1 MKAQKSGVIIN
12 ISATLHWNG
21 SWGQVHSSAA
31 KAGVDAITKV
41 LAVEWGPYGIRVCGI
56 VPGPIEGT
64 EGFERLGDLDN
75 INNKE
80 KTNSSFEKK
89 STSQGNSTIDQ
100 LKCIMPV
107 QRFGKTD
114 DIANAALF
122 LASPAA
128 SFVTGTDLVV
138 DGGQYLTAPNMMFGS
153 PKFVQMWSQAKM

>member
-89 STSQGNSTIDQ
+89 STSQGNKAIDQ
-100 LKCIMPV
+100 LKCMMPV
-107 QRFGKTD
+107 QRFGKTT
-114 DIANAALF
+114 DIASAALF

-153 PKFVQMWSQAKM
+153 PKFV